1 MSSSVRAVP
10 DLGRLG
16 LAPLVLVT
24 LVLILVSGVSAAAAP
39 SKKFPGIG
47 RDATPAEVRAWDI
60 DVRADFKGLPPG
72 SGSVESGQR
81 VWEAKCASCHG
92 VFGESNEFFTPVAGG
107 VTAADVSRGRVEA
120 LVSKPDLQRTTL
132 MKLSSVATLW
142 DYINRAM
149 PWNAPKTM
157 SVGEVYA
164 VTAYTLYLG
173 EIVPDGFVLSDKNI
187 GEVQQLMPSR
197 NGMTRR
203 HGLWALNGRPDV
215 KNTLCMRDCPVG
227 ADGEVRIVSSIPDYA
242 RDAHGNLADQ
252 NRSIGPVR
260 GVVTAR
266 AAAELAAPL
275 AAAVS
280 GTEARVLAS
289 RNNCLACHEADSRI
303 VGPSFKEI
311 ALRYKGDAGAG
322 AKLAAKV
329 KQGGS
334 GVWGNVPMP
343 PNAAVGAE
351 DINTL
356 LRWILAG
363 AAAH

>member
-1 MSSSVRAVP
+1 M
-10 DLGRLG
+10 
-16 LAPLVLVT
+16 
-24 LVLILVSGVSAAAAP
+24 
-39 SKKFPGIG
+39 
-47 RDATPAEVRAWDI
+47 
-60 DVRADFKGLPPG
+60 
-72 SGSVESGQR
+72 
-81 VWEAKCASCHG
+81 
-92 VFGESNEFFTPVAGG
+92 
-107 VTAADVSRGRVEA
+107 
-120 LVSKPDLQRTTL
+120 
-132 MKLSSVATLW
+132 
-142 DYINRAM
+142 
-149 PWNAPKTM
+149 
-157 SVGEVYA
+157 
-164 VTAYTLYLG
+164 
-173 EIVPDGFVLSDKNI
+173 
-187 GEVQQLMPSR
+187 
-197 NGMTRR
+197 
-203 HGLWALNGRPDV
+203 
-215 KNTLCMRDCPVG
+215 
-227 ADGEVRIVSSIPDYA
+227 RIVSSIPDYA

-266 AAAELAAPL
+266 TAAELAAPL

-311 ALRYKGDAGAG
+311 ALRYKGDAA
-322 AKLAAKV
+322 AVPKLAAKV

-343 PNAAVGAE
+343 PNAALGAE